1 MTIDIATKQDLETMK
16 AELIQEIK
24 QMLDNQPKIKKWL
37 KSNEVKEILNC
48 SDSTLQNLR
57 INGTLEY
64 SRVGGT
70 VYYPYDAILK
80 LLESSKVNNKQTFSS
95 N

>member
-1 MTIDIATKQDLETMK
+1 MTIDIATKQDLETLK

-48 SDSTLQNLR
+48 SDSPLQNLR

>member
-1 MTIDIATKQDLETMK
+1 MNVDIATKQDLETLK

-48 SDSTLQNLR
+48 SDSTLQTLR
-57 INGTLEY
+57 INCTLEY

-80 LLESSKVNNKQTFSS
+80 LLESNRVNNKQTVPS